1 MRKPPRYEET
11 PAYTGEFERI
21 TPGGYICVIQNAKE
35 EVNNGHYQL
44 AIAFDIAEGDLAGY
58 YRRRFDRFGGKW
70 PAVFRQNVVDRNDQ
84 CSPFFKGM
92 ITAIEESNPGF
103 TFQFEDEKCLV
114 KKRFGA
120 VFAEEEFVSRDGE
133 VKTAVKC
140 VQIRSV
146 AAIRNGDF
154 KVPEKKILSPT
165 ALPSSTAVDAY
176 GFTETTMAECPF

>member
-1 MRKPPRYEET
+1 MRKPSDYDSAK
-11 PAYTGEFERI
+11 AYTGDFEKI
-21 TPGGYICVIQNAKE
+21 VPGGYICVIQNAKE

-70 PAVFRQNVVDRNDQ
+70 PGIYRQNVVDANDK

-103 TFQFEDEKCLV
+103 LFDFNDEKCLV

-120 VFAEEEFVSRDGE
+120 VFAEEEFMTQDGE
-133 VKTAVKC
+133 IKTAVKC

-146 AAIRNGDF
+146 AAIRNGEF
-154 KVPEKKILSPT
+154 KVPEKKLCKPAASQKT
-165 ALPSSTAVDAY
+165 DAF
-176 GFTETTMAECPF
+176 GFTESALTEECPF